1 MRYQQLVQRLRDLG
15 CEELRNAKGS
25 HRFWRNPSNGQ
36 VTAIPDWGG
45 KDLTPGTVRAII
57 RQLGISRKE
66 FGSIK

>member
-25 HRFWRNPSNGQ
+25 HRFWRNPANAQ
-36 VTAIPDWGG
+36 VTVIPDWGG
-45 KDLTPGTVRAII
+45 KDLAPGTVRAII
-57 RQLGISRKE
+57 RQLGISRQE